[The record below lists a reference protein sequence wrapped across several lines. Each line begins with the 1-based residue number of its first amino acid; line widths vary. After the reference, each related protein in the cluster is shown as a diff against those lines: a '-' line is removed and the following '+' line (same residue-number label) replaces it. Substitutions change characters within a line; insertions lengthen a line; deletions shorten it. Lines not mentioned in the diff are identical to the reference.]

1 MGDPMGAAASVFL
14 GFAIMAGAFIFVSV
28 KVYQI
33 KPEIVSKVFKYA
45 LIGAF
50 ALIFSIASIAIGM
63 RIDSRHNQTYSRSL
77 KFVADIWGGQ
87 IAQNPPAFFYDGSIT
102 EQYLDEKTNQYK
114 TRVKTGQI
122 NAGFQAQKLDVN
134 IKKNIRKKGLLS
146 FPGYS
151 VAFNGT
157 YILNNATGVRQNH
170 SFVFALP
177 SNAGNISG
185 ISVKFD
191 GAEYKGDSNYAD
203 GINWRGDMVPGET
216 HTITVSYN
224 AQGTESFVYSLAD
237 KSIEVK
243 KLEATIHTDFTDVN
257 YPENSMLPAENVSD
271 NDQSRLTWKAENV
284 VTGQNISLKFGIP
297 GNYGAVISKMFLYA
311 PLPIL
316 LFTGFLL
323 IVCAAR
329 QIRLHP
335 FHYLFIITSFFVYYL
350 IGSYLV
356 SYIPI
361 ITAILASLAV
371 SGAILLYYVKLIGKG
386 KEIISASGAGILV
399 FQWFFSGAFFFPEH
413 TGFLITI
420 ASVIAFIVLIKVTAK
435 IDWENKW

>member
-1 MGDPMGAAASVFL
+1 MEDTMGAAALIFL
-14 GFAIMAGAFIFVSV
+14 GLAIMAGAFIFISV
-28 KVYQI
+28 RVYQI

-45 LIGAF
+45 MIGAF
-50 ALIFSIASIAIGM
+50 AVIFSIASIAIGM

-87 IAQNPPAFFYDGSIT
+87 ITQKPPVFSYSGLIT

-122 NAGFQAQKLDVN
+122 NAGFRTQKLDVN

-146 FPGYS
+146 FPGYNL
-151 VAFNGT
+151 AFKGT
-157 YILNNATGVRQNH
+157 YVLKNTTGTRQEH
-170 SFVFALP
+170 TFEFALP
-177 SNAGNISG
+177 EYAGNISG

-191 GAEYKGDSNYAD
+191 GKDYTDDPNYAD
-203 GINWRGDMVPGET
+203 GIDWSGMMSPDET
-216 HTITVSYN
+216 HTIEVSFN
-224 AQGTESFVYSLAD
+224 AQGTEKFVYALAD
-237 KSIEVK
+237 KSIEMK
-243 KLEATIHTDFTDVN
+243 KLEATVNTDFTDIDF
-257 YPENSMLPAENVSD
+257 PENSMLPAENVSD
-271 NDQSRLTWKAENV
+271 NDASRLVWKAENV
-284 VTGQNISLKFGIP
+284 VTGQSIALTFGIP
-297 GNYGAVISKMFLYA
+297 GNYGAVISKMFMYA
-311 PLPIL
+311 PLPII

-323 IVCAAR
+323 IVSAAR

-356 SYIPI
+356 SYLP
-361 ITAILASLAV
+361 ILAAIPVSLIV

-386 KEIISASGAGILV
+386 KDIIAASGIGVLI